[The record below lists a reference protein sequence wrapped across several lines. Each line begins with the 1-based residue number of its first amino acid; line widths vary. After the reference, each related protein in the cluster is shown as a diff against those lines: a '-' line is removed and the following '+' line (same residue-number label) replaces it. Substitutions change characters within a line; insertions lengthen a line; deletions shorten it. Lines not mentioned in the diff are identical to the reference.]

1 MTSRVLV
8 VGLVCAGLALQG
20 CVVSRQPVTVLGRS
34 VRITPAE
41 RDVALS
47 GELIAVSAE
56 SVWVAPG
63 AEIVSV
69 PWSRV
74 RRLQV
79 RLSKVSGGGAMGYS
93 VVMGL
98 LTGGALFAACSQV
111 EDTECA
117 VVLPGV
123 LGMWLVLGGLAAMS
137 LESGSHK
144 TLGAARWEE
153 LRAYARFPQGLP
165 DGLPRHG
172 PAPPGPRAADIR

>member
-8 VGLVCAGLALQG
+8 IGLVCSGLALQG
-20 CVVSRQPVTVLGRS
+20 CVVSRQSVTVLGRS

-63 AEIVSV
+63 AEIVSL

-74 RRLQV
+74 WRLQV
-79 RLSKVSGGGAMGYS
+79 RLSNVNGGGAMGYS

-98 LTGGALFAACSQV
+98 LTGGALFAACSLV

-117 VVLPGV
+117 VILPGV
-123 LGMWLVLGGLAAMS
+123 LGMWLLLGGLSAMS
-137 LESGSHK
+137 IESSSQK
-144 TLGAARWEE
+144 TLGAAQWQA
-153 LRAYARFPQGLP
+153 LRAYARFPHGLP
-165 DGLPRHG
+165 DSLPRQE
-172 PAPPGPRAADIR
+172 PAPPGP

>member
-8 VGLVCAGLALQG
+8 IGLVFGDLALQA
-20 CVVSRQPVTVLGRS
+20 CVVSRQPVTVLGHS
-34 VRITPAE
+34 VRITPSE
-41 RDVALS
+41 RDSASS

-74 RRLQV
+74 GRLQV
-79 RLSKVSGGGAMGYS
+79 RLSNVNGGGAMAYS

-123 LGMWLVLGGLAAMS
+123 LGMWLLLGALSAMTI
-137 LESGSHK
+137 ESSSQK
-144 TLGAARWEE
+144 ALGAAQWEA

-165 DGLPRHG
+165 DSLPRQG
-172 PAPPGPRAADIR
+172 PASPGP